1 MLIEGSKLLNYP
13 ILSLHTASKIA
24 EVKALIID
32 PNFLKIVAFEIN
44 AASSKQRLFL
54 ETTSVR
60 EFSKMGM
67 IVDSD
72 EEFIEQGDVIKL
84 KEMIELGFTLE
95 NMKVLSKKKTMLGR
109 VEDFIVTTDDFRV
122 MQLIIKRPIYKSLID
137 PELVIGRSE
146 IHEINDTEI
155 IVKSEES
162 TIMKKSGALDFV
174 PNFVNP
180 FKDGKY
186 IASENNNSSTKQKL
200 PPLETGIGQV
210 LT

>member
-13 ILSLHTASKIA
+13 ILSLHTASRIA
-24 EVKALIID
+24 DVKALVVD
-32 PNFLKIVAFEIN
+32 PNFLKIVAFEIS
-44 AASSKQRLFL
+44 AVSSKQRLFL
-54 ETTSVR
+54 DVTSVR

-72 EEFIEQGDVIKL
+72 EEFIEQNDVIKL
-84 KEMIELGFTLE
+84 KETIELGFTLE
-95 NMKVLSKKKTMLGR
+95 NMKVVTKKKTMLGR
-109 VEDFIVTTDDFRV
+109 VEDFMVTTDSFQV
-122 MQLIIKRPIYKSLID
+122 MQLIVKRPIYKALID

-146 IHEINDTEI
+146 IHEINDNEI

-162 TIMKKSGALDFV
+162 TIMKKSGTLDFV

-186 IASENNNSSTKQKL
+186 IARGNNTSIRK
-200 PPLETGIGQV
+200 
-210 LT
+210 

>member
-32 PNFLKIVAFEIN
+32 PNFLKVVAFEIN

-54 ETTSVR
+54 ETASVR

-72 EEFIEQGDVIKL
+72 EEFVEQGDVIKL

-95 NMKVLSKKKTMLGR
+95 NMKVLNKKKTMLGR

-155 IVKSEES
+155 IVKSDES
-162 TIMKKSGALDFV
+162 TIIKKSGALDFV

-186 IASENNNSSTKQKL
+186 IASENNNSSTK
-200 PPLETGIGQV
+200 
-210 LT
+210 

>member
-32 PNFLKIVAFEIN
+32 PNFLKVVAFEIN

-54 ETTSVR
+54 ETASVR

-72 EEFIEQGDVIKL
+72 EEFVEQGDVIKL
-84 KEMIELGFTLE
+84 KKMIELGFTLE

-146 IHEINDTEI
+146 VHEINDTEI

-186 IASENNNSSTKQKL
+186 IASENNNSSTK
-200 PPLETGIGQV
+200 
-210 LT
+210 

>member
-1 MLIEGSKLLNYP
+1 MLVEGSKLLNYP

-32 PNFLKIVAFEIN
+32 PNFLKVVAFEIN
-44 AASSKQRLFL
+44 VASSKQRLFL
-54 ETTSVR
+54 ETASVR

-72 EEFIEQGDVIKL
+72 EEFVEQGDVIKL

-109 VEDFIVTTDDFRV
+109 VEDFMVTTDDFRV
-122 MQLIIKRPIYKSLID
+122 MQLIIKRPIYISLID

-155 IVKSEES
+155 IVKSDES
-162 TIMKKSGALDFV
+162 TIIKKSGALDFV

-186 IASENNNSSTKQKL
+186 IASENNNSSTK
-200 PPLETGIGQV
+200 
-210 LT
+210 

>member
-13 ILSLHTASKIA
+13 ILGLHTASRIA
-24 EVKALIID
+24 EVKALVVD
-32 PNFLKIVAFEIN
+32 PNFLKIVAFEIS
-44 AASSKQRLFL
+44 AVSSKQRLFL
-54 ETTSVR
+54 DVTSVR

-72 EEFIEQGDVIKL
+72 EEFIEQDDVIKL
-84 KEMIELGFTLE
+84 KETIELGFILE
-95 NMKVLSKKKTMLGR
+95 NMKVVTKKKTMLGR
-109 VEDFIVTTDDFRV
+109 VEDFMVTTDDFQV
-122 MQLIIKRPIYKSLID
+122 MQLIVKRPIYKALID

-146 IHEINDTEI
+146 IHEINDNEI

-162 TIMKKSGALDFV
+162 TIMKKSGTLDFV

-186 IASENNNSSTKQKL
+186 IARGNNTSIRK
-200 PPLETGIGQV
+200 
-210 LT
+210 

>member
-186 IASENNNSSTKQKL
+186 IASENNNSSTK
-200 PPLETGIGQV
+200 
-210 LT
+210 

>member
-1 MLIEGSKLLNYP
+1 MLVEGSKLLNYP

-32 PNFLKIVAFEIN
+32 PNFLKVVAFEIN
-44 AASSKQRLFL
+44 VASSKQRLFL
-54 ETTSVR
+54 ETASVR

-72 EEFIEQGDVIKL
+72 EEFVEQGDVIKL

-186 IASENNNSSTKQKL
+186 IASENNNSSTK
-200 PPLETGIGQV
+200 
-210 LT
+210 

>member
-32 PNFLKIVAFEIN
+32 PNFLKVVAFEIN
-44 AASSKQRLFL
+44 VASSKQCLFL
-54 ETTSVR
+54 ETASVR

-72 EEFIEQGDVIKL
+72 EEFVEQSDVIKL

-186 IASENNNSSTKQKL
+186 IASENNNSSTK
-200 PPLETGIGQV
+200 
-210 LT
+210 

>member
-32 PNFLKIVAFEIN
+32 PNFLKVVAFEIN
-44 AASSKQRLFL
+44 VASSKQRLFL
-54 ETTSVR
+54 ETASVR

-72 EEFIEQGDVIKL
+72 EEFVEQGDVIKL

-180 FKDGKY
+180 FKDGKD
-186 IASENNNSSTKQKL
+186 IASENNNSSTK
-200 PPLETGIGQV
+200 
-210 LT
+210 